1 MGSTKFTDSLPPNA
15 RLLWYEIIKVLGK
28 GGFGITYQARDTNL
42 NQMVAIKEYL
52 PSSFAARSDSGV
64 VPNSPEDAKKFE
76 WGLDRFLKEAQIL
89 ARFRHPG
96 IVRIMSFFR
105 DSNTA
110 YIVMEYE
117 DGESLE
123 NILKIRNVLTERE
136 MIRLLPPLLDALELL
151 HRSDYLHRDIKPA
164 NILIRKNGTPVI
176 LDFGSARQA
185 VTGRSEQMT
194 SLLTMGYSPF
204 EQYDSSG
211 ARQGPWSDIYAM
223 GGVLYRAISGKKP
236 IDASMRVM
244 AKMRQEADP
253 MIPAAEVGQGRYTP
267 TFLQAVDKALQVMEG
282 DRPQSVAEW
291 RIALGAAKPAETAVT
306 TARPAAAQLPV
317 LPVEETRQSTTTTSA
332 TATSATAASSQQ
344 QKKNSW
350 RSFIASMQDFGTSYK
365 GNNKVAASVAVANKT
380 AAVSATEAA
389 PIPAVATSV
398 SSLAPP
404 SAPVAPPPPLRQERV
419 AGMVWTEPMT
429 QIDFVWMPS
438 GQFLMGSTKESLGRR
453 PDEMPQHLVELDGF
467 WIGRYPITIGQWKRI
482 VGDPKGGYQPTKES
496 YPVERVLWED
506 TQEFSRK
513 FSRMTGGRLQLRL
526 PTEAEWE
533 YAARAGSTT
542 AFYFGDDPNQLDH
555 YGWHLKNSGGHS
567 QPVGQKKPN
576 LWGLHDMLGNVW
588 EWTSDWYSEEYY
600 GRSPRR
606 NPGGAAVGEA
616 RVRRGGSWRSQV
628 GACRVAHRNRVVS
641 ESDSVAQGFR
651 MVCIDSGEDGA

>member
-1 MGSTKFTDSLPPNA
+1 MAPPKFNDSLPPNS

-52 PSSFAARSDSGV
+52 PSGFAARSDGGV

-117 DGESLE
+117 EGESLE
-123 NILKIRNVLTERE
+123 NILKIRNVLSERE
-136 MIRLLPPLLDALELL
+136 IVRLMPPLLDALDLL

-164 NILIRKNGTPVI
+164 NILIRKNATPVI

-253 MIPAAEVGQGRYTP
+253 MVPAVEVGNGRYSP
-267 TFLQAVDKALQVMEG
+267 TFLQAIDRALQVMEN

-291 RIALGAAKPAETAVT
+291 RVELLGPVKPAEVSPAT
-306 TARPAAAQLPV
+306 TRPLAAQLPV
-317 LPVEETRQSTTTTSA
+317 LPVEETKFTGGAAGGAIDEAKSISSCPPAAA
-332 TATSATAASSQQ
+332 T

-365 GNNKVAASVAVANKT
+365 ATSTSKTSATASSTAKT
-380 AAVSATEAA
+380 ASAIATASAAV
-389 PIPAVATSV
+389 PIPAAVV
-398 SSLAPP
+398 SL
-404 SAPVAPPPPLRQERV
+404 PPPRHERT
-419 AGMVWTEPMT
+419 AGMLWTESLT
-429 QIDFVWMPS
+429 QIEFVWIPS
-438 GQFLMGSTKESLGRR
+438 GHFFMGSTKETLGRR

-467 WIGRYPITIGQWKRI
+467 WLGRYPVTLGQWKRV
-482 VGDPKGGYQPTKES
+482 VGDPKMGYQPTKGN
-496 YPVERVLWED
+496 YPIDRVLWED
-506 TQEFSRK
+506 TQEFIRK
-513 FSRMTGGRLQLRL
+513 FSRMTGGCFQLRL

-542 AFYFGDDPNQLDH
+542 IFYFGDDVNQVDH
-555 YGWHLKNSGGHS
+555 YGWYVKNSNGHS

-576 LWGLHDMLGNVW
+576 NWGLHDMLGNVW
-588 EWTSDWYSEEYY
+588 EWTSDWYSDEYY
-600 GRSPRR
+600 GRSPRK
-606 NPGGAAVGEA
+606 NPVGAAVGDA

-628 GACRVAHRNRVVS
+628 AACRVAHRNRVVS

-651 MVCIDSGEDGA
+651 VVCIDNDGGSS